1 MTPSAYSVSR
11 VSDKKCNSNHLFF
24 LLQPLRDTF
33 LTHFGIAFQNGVK
46 QRRFFLYSA
55 VVRNYRR
62 RIGAILNFDDG
73 TSAILKFDDFRTIPH
88 DGDFAVDFEK
98 RFEMDPLLFGH
109 HEHAEKKIVYLVDYV
124 KEISENSSK
133 LRHQRK
139 RNLISGNFMIKR
151 CLIHN
156 LKKMSSFPIGE

>member
-24 LLQPLRDTF
+24 LLQPLGDAF

-46 QRRFFLYSA
+46 RGRFFLCRSA

-62 RIGAILNFDDG
+62 RIGTILNFDDG
-73 TSAILKFDDFRTIPH
+73 TSAILKFDDFRAIPH
-88 DGDFAVDFEK
+88 DGDFVVDFEK
-98 RFEMDPLLFGH
+98 RFEMGPLFFGH

-124 KEISENSSK
+124 KAIRQDGK
-133 LRHQRK
+133 
-139 RNLISGNFMIKR
+139 
-151 CLIHN
+151 
-156 LKKMSSFPIGE
+156 